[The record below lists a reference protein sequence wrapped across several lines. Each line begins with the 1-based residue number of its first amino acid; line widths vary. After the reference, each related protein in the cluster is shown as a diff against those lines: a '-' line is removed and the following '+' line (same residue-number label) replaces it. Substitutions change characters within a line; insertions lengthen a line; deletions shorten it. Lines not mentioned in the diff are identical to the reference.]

1 MEDDVV
7 AEAAV
12 VVVAEDGPL
21 VAEAEDDPCVAK
33 GEDDPLV
40 AEAEDDPLVA
50 EGDGDPLVAEGE
62 GGGEGAVRHGLAVEA
77 QAVTGLAATRWSLLT
92 GGVRLAARWGCDGG
106 STSSG
111 QCGNCSVGRLE
122 PSRVATG

>member
-12 VVVAEDGPL
+12 VVVAEDGSL
-21 VAEAEDDPCVAK
+21 VAEAEDDPRVAK
-33 GEDDPLV
+33 GEDG
-40 AEAEDDPLVA
+40 PLVA

-62 GGGEGAVRHGLAVEA
+62 GDAEGAVRHGLAVEA
-77 QAVTGLAATRWSLLT
+77 QAVTGLATTRWSLLT

-106 STSSG
+106 STSSW